1 MLKATALM
9 LCLALPVAAA
19 PVSTVLKTD
28 PLKAEIVEV
37 QARPNPAG
45 IIIGD
50 AIGGAVLGG
59 AIGAGVAV
67 WNRYEVTNG
76 TWDNWERPVLIG
88 AGIGLGVGL
97 IVGGVQAAS
106 AAADHSYMSPVTE
119 HRDIGYSP
127 AMGSYGGKF

>member
-1 MLKATALM
+1 TALM
-9 LCLALPVAAA
+9 LCFALPVAAA

-45 IIIGD
+45 IIISD
-50 AIGGAVLGG
+50 AIGGAILGG
-59 AIGAGVAV
+59 AVGAGVAV
-67 WNRYEVTNG
+67 WNRYETTNG

-106 AAADHSYMSPVTE
+106 AAADHSYMA
-119 HRDIGYSP
+119 P
-127 AMGSYGGKF
+127 ATDYRQ

>member
-19 PVSTVLKTD
+19 PVSTVLKSD

-45 IIIGD
+45 TIIGD
-50 AIGGAVLGG
+50 AIGGAVVGG
-59 AIGAGVAV
+59 AIGAGVAA
-67 WNRYEVTNG
+67 WNRYETTNG
-76 TWDNWERPVLIG
+76 TWDNWQRDVLVG

-97 IVGGVQAAS
+97 IVGGISAAS
-106 AAADHSYMSPVTE
+106 YADHSAMSPVVD
-119 HRDIGYSP
+119 HRDSGFSP
-127 AMGSYGGKF
+127 PMGAYGGKF